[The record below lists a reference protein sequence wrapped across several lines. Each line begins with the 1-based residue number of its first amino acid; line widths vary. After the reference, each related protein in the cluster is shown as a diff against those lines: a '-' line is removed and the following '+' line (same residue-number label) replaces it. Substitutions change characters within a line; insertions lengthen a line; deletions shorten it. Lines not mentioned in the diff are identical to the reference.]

1 MELTKDGR
9 FTYKTSA
16 QVEYVGAALIGGHNA
31 IIRVFSAVN
40 GHFGLNLDD
49 ELQKLVADF
58 KRAWPEAPN

>member
-1 MELTKDGR
+1 
-9 FTYKTSA
+9 
-16 QVEYVGAALIGGHNA
+16 VGAALIGGHNA